1 MAIEKLCPPALIY
14 LAFSLTQVILDTFKG
29 LYNTAFLKFWVML
42 IFTLLLNILCS
53 HGLGIISW
61 IIVFVP
67 FILMSVITTIL
78 LYVFGLDPESGSIN
92 VNNQNNKQPPPPD
105 PRQQQQQAQQQQQSQ
120 QQQTQQPQQQ
130 QQQQQQQPQQPQQ
143 QQSSTPPNTT
153 SPTTQPSPNGSQ
165 QSQEANESYNNQS

>member
-14 LAFSLTQVILDTFKG
+14 LSFSLTQIILDTFKG
-29 LYNTAFLKFWVML
+29 LYNTAFLKFWVMI

-78 LYVFGLDPESGSIN
+78 LYVFGLNPETGTIN
-92 VNNQNNKQPPPPD
+92 VTNPNNKPPPPPPD
-105 PRQQQQQAQQQQQSQ
+105 AR
-120 QQQTQQPQQQ
+120 QQQ
-130 QQQQQQQPQQPQQ
+130 QQQQQQQQ
-143 QQSSTPPNTT
+143 TVT
-153 SPTTQPSPNGSQ
+153 SATDQPSPNGSQ
-165 QSQEANESYNNQS
+165 QSTETNTN